1 MIRNYIPKHK
11 TPFLPIRWMY
21 RFDRHNFYWACH
33 FSRRYHRLKNKERYA
48 RRLRAR
54 KELNIILDAVL
65 EHFTHEKVVKYLKQ
79 YAIMQG
85 RR

>member
-1 MIRNYIPKHK
+1 MTDKDGNWINGMNVLFAK
-11 TPFLPIRWMY
+11 
-21 RFDRHNFYWACH
+21 
-33 FSRRYHRLKNKERYA
+33 KNKERYE

-65 EHFTHEKVVKYLKQ
+65 EHFTHEKVVEYLKQ